1 VGGRRREIRSK
12 MRRRNSREEESDPN
26 SWLPFLKTIST
37 HPSLLDIAI
46 VLSPK

>member
-1 VGGRRREIRSK
+1 VGGRRRKIGSK

-26 SWLPFLKTIST
+26 SWLSLLETIRA
-37 HPSLLDIAI
+37 HPSLLDIAN